1 MSQDTDS
8 LEAQVAELQRRNAE
22 LQRELWLKTQMYA
35 TLVED
40 QRELICRFSMDGT
53 LSFVNDA
60 YCRYFSKTR
69 EELIGHRFAPLVPE
83 EDQVLIADVLA
94 RLGPNEPVIEL
105 EHRVLPP
112 GGEVR
117 WLNWIDRAILDE
129 AGNVAAFQA
138 VGIDVTDRRRAEEHA
153 TRNEQLRA
161 ELIDAQEQAL
171 RELSAPLI
179 PIADDV
185 LAMPLVGRIDEKR
198 AQVVLETLLEG
209 VVNMAAETVL
219 LDVTGITTIDT
230 QVAEALVRTAHAVK
244 LIGAKAVFTGI
255 QPHVAQTLITMGVE
269 VHGVITVRSL
279 KDGIAWAIQERGKA
293 RKAARP
299 RPRQA

>member
-1 MSQDTDS
+1 MNQDTDS
-8 LEAQVAELQRRNAE
+8 LAAQVAELQRRNAE
-22 LQRELWLKTQMYA
+22 LQRELRLKTQMYA

-40 QRELICRFSMDGT
+40 QRELICRFNLDST

-60 YCRYFSKTR
+60 YCRFFGKTR
-69 EELIGHRFAPLVPE
+69 EELVGHHFTPLVPE
-83 EDQVLIADVLA
+83 EDRVLIADVLA
-94 RLGPNEPVIEL
+94 RLGPKEPVIEL
-105 EHRVLPP
+105 EHRVLTP

-129 AGNVAAFQA
+129 AGNIAALQA

-153 TRNEQLRA
+153 ERNEVLRA
-161 ELIDAQEQAL
+161 ELIHAQEQAL
-171 RELSAPLI
+171 RELAAPLI

-198 AQVVLETLLEG
+198 AQLVLETLLEG
-209 VVNMAAETVL
+209 VVRMAAETVL
-219 LDVTGITTIDT
+219 LDVTGITTVDT

-255 QPHVAQTLITMGVE
+255 QPHVAQTLITMGIE
-269 VHGVITVRSL
+269 VHGVISVRSL
-279 KDGIAWAIQERGKA
+279 KDGIAWAMQERSKS
-293 RKAARP
+293 RKAAP
-299 RPRQA
+299 RPRLR